1 MAKTQLSPS
10 ILFVDVKV
18 KSTIVLVPIP
28 NTNENWLLNL
38 GDISIVTPNM
48 QEIHYDNFEITLQ
61 DFTFKHY
68 NSI

>member
-10 ILFVDVKV
+10 ILFVDVTV

-38 GDISIVTPNM
+38 GDISIITPKMN
-48 QEIHYDNFEITLQ
+48 EIHYDNFEIKL
-61 DFTFKHY
+61 
-68 NSI
+68 